1 MPEVEQHI
9 NSGEFK
15 EIFELAGQINEL
27 QQEAVRQ
34 TLSVY
39 EAEVE
44 QIVLNKITDR
54 QRIENALDQLLEVA
68 FDENVLVTYKKLC
81 RHYYFI
87 NPEAAVFYVQSYR
100 EVWDEES
107 LEIQSSAPA
116 RVIDEFESLK
126 GED

>member
-1 MPEVEQHI
+1 
-9 NSGEFK
+9 
-15 EIFELAGQINEL
+15 
-27 QQEAVRQ
+27 
-34 TLSVY
+34 
-39 EAEVE
+39 
-44 QIVLNKITDR
+44 
-54 QRIENALDQLLEVA
+54 LDQLLEVA
-68 FDENVLVTYKKLC
+68 FDEKVLVTYKKLC